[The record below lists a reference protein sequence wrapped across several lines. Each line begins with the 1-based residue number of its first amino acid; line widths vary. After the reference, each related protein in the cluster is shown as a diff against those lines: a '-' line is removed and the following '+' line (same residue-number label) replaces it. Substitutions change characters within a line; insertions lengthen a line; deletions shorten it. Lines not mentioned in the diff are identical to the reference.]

1 MSQTENREVDTQNI
15 HCQEFLFARRRESDA
30 KQLELSSVHRTSREL
45 NQVSRFLTANRLEM
59 GSPQFN
65 TEVAAPTVHT
75 QALPWQITGHPS
87 HPATLVDRRSLRP
100 RYPIPSPSK
109 EQTDVY
115 NWIPTGE
122 GLVREY
128 ENEVQAIENALEHAE
143 GLVREYENEV
153 QTIKNALEH
162 AKVKLRVLEVYS
174 GKDRVLCATHT
185 PRSFGAMDRNI
196 SPMLRSRRRMWMLTE
211 TSAASLW
218 NPLDIRAATGPI
230 SEKRMTLKY
239 VTNSNILDVI
249 LSTAQDE
256 IDLGL
261 LTDVFFGRRIKNI
274 RRLAIYNLYSATGSL
289 VRHTFSQSAP
299 IPSIRELYI
308 VGVAWSMGK
317 HPCTGTF
324 PVWAKNMLSE
334 HVEPEIHVDRGL
346 LALTLIQCIE
356 PDRRIHVPWSS
367 LKLAEGG
374 FIPTRHLRQLSSITK
389 LSLGGVFLP
398 AIADGGLVELVNLID
413 FEYIVP
419 WKWRP
424 GTTTFEAMKFPNLE
438 CLRLQGS
445 LRQTEFLLEAS
456 DRFHHDLSF
465 FLQRCTSLTTLE
477 LTLQVPYSTS
487 VLITHLRSCPSLVR
501 LEIGACP
508 IDAVNNSLF
517 RELCDTTILPNLKFL
532 RVAEGRYPRTEP
544 SVLDEADSAREIIS
558 MMDSRFRSQLRLW
571 TSNASMKTGTSGNGV
586 YENGNLIGYRL
597 GTPPCKSR
605 LTLNGTSLTTHAW
618 PSNSTRQATKRTASS
633 A

>member
-1 MSQTENREVDTQNI
+1 
-15 HCQEFLFARRRESDA
+15 
-30 KQLELSSVHRTSREL
+30 
-45 NQVSRFLTANRLEM
+45 
-59 GSPQFN
+59 
-65 TEVAAPTVHT
+65 
-75 QALPWQITGHPS
+75 
-87 HPATLVDRRSLRP
+87 
-100 RYPIPSPSK
+100 
-109 EQTDVY
+109 
-115 NWIPTGE
+115 
-122 GLVREY
+122 
-128 ENEVQAIENALEHAE
+128 
-143 GLVREYENEV
+143 
-153 QTIKNALEH
+153 
-162 AKVKLRVLEVYS
+162 
-174 GKDRVLCATHT
+174 
-185 PRSFGAMDRNI
+185 
-196 SPMLRSRRRMWMLTE
+196 MLTE

-230 SEKRMTLKY
+230 FEKRMTLKY

-261 LTDVFFGRRIKNI
+261 LTDVFFGRHIKNI

-334 HVEPEIHVDRGL
+334 HLEPEIHVDRGL

-367 LKLAEGG
+367 LKVYAELNTAREGG
-374 FIPTRHLRQLSSITK
+374 FIPTRHLRRLSSITK

-424 GTTTFEAMKFPNLE
+424 GTATFEAVNFPNLE
-438 CLRLQGS
+438 CLRLHGS

-477 LTLQVPYSTS
+477 LTLQVAYSTS

-517 RELCDTTILPNLKFL
+517 HELCDTTILPNLKFL

-558 MMDSRFRSQLRLW
+558 MMDSRFRSQLRFMDFKCKHEDRNKWQRSIRGWESHWISAWDSPVQVPIDSEWNLAHGARLAVEQYK
-571 TSNASMKTGTSGNGV
+571 TSHETDGV
-586 YENGNLIGYRL
+586 ERVGLHSIMY
-597 GTPPCKSR
+597 
-605 LTLNGTSLTTHAW
+605 
-618 PSNSTRQATKRTASS
+618 
-633 A
+633 